1 MGISRQEH
9 WSGMSFPS
17 LGDLPN
23 PGIEHAS
30 PACIPHY
37 RQILY
42 HWATREVL
50 LDGYTKAYLTGI
62 LLLDISLFP
71 VSGDADDTNSLVNP
85 VAHSDLRTS
94 CTLCNANIF
103 TSLCEFPIIPSPPSS
118 PLQWILHLVARLKVT
133 SLPAGYDLQRQIPNN
148 KIWGRAWFPT
158 LHWILIPS
166 DMFYLLLT
174 TPALDHIP
182 EHSWWFCRF

>member
-1 MGISRQEH
+1 MACCLVTQSCPTLCHPWAIACQAPLSLGISRQEH
-9 WSGMSFPS
+9 WSGMLFPS
-17 LGDLPN
+17 PGDLPN

-30 PACIPHY
+30 PASIPHY

-50 LDGYTKAYLTGI
+50 LDGYTKAYITGI

-71 VSGDADDTNSLVNP
+71 ISGDADDTNSLVNP

-118 PLQWILHLVARLKVT
+118 PLQWLTPTVLK
-133 SLPAGYDLQRQIPNN
+133 PHHRC
-148 KIWGRAWFPT
+148 
-158 LHWILIPS
+158 
-166 DMFYLLLT
+166 YL
-174 TPALDHIP
+174 
-182 EHSWWFCRF
+182 